1 MSNSS
6 GQGPGEGEAAG
17 AVQSV
22 DRALAILELLARQ
35 PELGVTDIAAELG
48 VHKSTAFRLVATL
61 EQHRLVEQ
69 LGERGKYRLGF
80 GVVRLAGAAAVRL
93 DLAREAR
100 PVCRRLA
107 AEFNETVNLAVRDGD
122 AAVNVSQ
129 EQGGATVSIQNWIG
143 QHTPLHA
150 TSSGKVL
157 LAWMAEDELA
167 PLLAGE
173 LKPHTARTIT
183 DPGQLRAELGRVREH
198 GWATTAEELETG
210 LNAVAAPVRGAD
222 GTVVAALSV
231 SGPSYRLGPDTF
243 GKVASALCAG
253 ADEISR
259 EIGYFP
265 APLSGKDFTR
275 ETGRPPR
282 AVCRANAGRRQA
294 CAPARYRQPV
304 RAARGVVFSKDDAQ
318 GRRSRAR

>member
-1 MSNSS
+1 MSNSR
-6 GQGPGEGEAAG
+6 GRGPGEADAAG

-22 DRALAILELLARQ
+22 DRALAILELLARRS
-35 PELGVTDIAAELG
+35 ELGVTEIAAELG

-69 LGERGKYRLGF
+69 LVERGKYHLGF
-80 GVVRLAGAAAVRL
+80 GLVRLAGATVARL
-93 DLAREAR
+93 DLAREAG

-107 AEFNETVNLAVRDGD
+107 AELNETVNLAVRDGD

-129 EQGGATVSIQNWIG
+129 EQGAATVGIQNWIG

-157 LAWMAEDELA
+157 LAWLPEDELD
-167 PLLAGE
+167 PLLARG

-183 DPGQLRAELGRVREH
+183 DPVQLRAELARVRER
-198 GWATTAEELETG
+198 GWAATAEELETG

-222 GTVVAALSV
+222 GGVVAALSV
-231 SGPSYRLGPDTF
+231 SGPSYRLSPGSFD
-243 GKVASALCAG
+243 KVADALCAG

-259 EIGYFP
+259 EIGYLP
-265 APLSGKDFTR
+265 GS
-275 ETGRPPR
+275 
-282 AVCRANAGRRQA
+282 
-294 CAPARYRQPV
+294 
-304 RAARGVVFSKDDAQ
+304 
-318 GRRSRAR
+318 

>member
-6 GQGPGEGEAAG
+6 GPEAGETEAVG
-17 AVQSV
+17 TLQSV
-22 DRALAILELLARQ
+22 DRALAILELLARR
-35 PELGVTDIAAELG
+35 PELGVTEIGTELG
-48 VHKSTAFRLVATL
+48 VHKSTAFRLVTTL

-80 GVVRLAGAAAVRL
+80 GVVRLAGAATARL

-107 AEFNETVNLAVRDGD
+107 AEFNETVNLAVRDGE

-143 QHTPLHA
+143 QRTPLHA

-167 PLLAGE
+167 PLLAGG
-173 LKPHTARTIT
+173 LKSHTPRTIT
-183 DPGQLRAELGRVREH
+183 DTGQLRADLGRVREC
-198 GWATTAEELETG
+198 GWAATAEELEIG

-231 SGPSYRLGPDTF
+231 SGPSYRMGPDTF
-243 GKVASALCAG
+243 DTVARALCAG

-259 EIGYFP
+259 EIGYLQVP
-265 APLSGKDFTR
+265 
-275 ETGRPPR
+275 
-282 AVCRANAGRRQA
+282 
-294 CAPARYRQPV
+294 
-304 RAARGVVFSKDDAQ
+304 
-318 GRRSRAR
+318 

>member
-1 MSNSS
+1 MSNRGGRGS
-6 GQGPGEGEAAG
+6 GPAEAVG

-48 VHKSTAFRLVATL
+48 VHKSTAFRLVSTL

-69 LGERGKYRLGF
+69 TAERGKYHLGF
-80 GVVRLAGAAAVRL
+80 GIVRLAGATTARL

-100 PVCRRLA
+100 HVCRRLA
-107 AEFNETVNLAVRDGD
+107 DTFNETVNVAVRDGG

-143 QHTPLHA
+143 QRTPLHA

-157 LAWMAEDELA
+157 LAWLDDDKLA
-167 PLLAGE
+167 TLLAGG
-173 LKPHTARTIT
+173 LKPLTPRTIT
-183 DPGQLRAELGRVREH
+183 DPGQLRAELGLVRQR
-198 GWATTAEELETG
+198 GWAATAEELETG

-222 GTVVAALSV
+222 DTVVAALSV

-243 GKVASALCAG
+243 DEVARALCAG

-259 EIGYFP
+259 GIGYV
-265 APLSGKDFTR
+265 
-275 ETGRPPR
+275 PR
-282 AVCRANAGRRQA
+282 R
-294 CAPARYRQPV
+294 
-304 RAARGVVFSKDDAQ
+304 
-318 GRRSRAR
+318 

>member
-6 GQGPGEGEAAG
+6 DQGPSEAVG
-17 AVQSV
+17 TLQSV
-22 DRALAILELLARQ
+22 DRALAILELLAQR
-35 PELGVTDIAAELG
+35 PELGVTEIGAELG
-48 VHKSTAFRLVATL
+48 VHKSTAFRLVTTL

-80 GVVRLAGAAAVRL
+80 GVVRLAGAATARL

-107 AEFNETVNLAVRDGD
+107 AEFNETVNLAVRDGA

-143 QHTPLHA
+143 QRTPLHA

-167 PLLAGE
+167 PLLADG
-173 LKPHTARTIT
+173 LKSHTPRTIT
-183 DPGQLRAELGRVREH
+183 DPAQLRASLGLVRER
-198 GWATTAEELETG
+198 GWAATAEELEIG
-210 LNAVAAPVRGAD
+210 LNAVAAPVRSVD

-231 SGPSYRLGPDTF
+231 SGPSYRLGPDDF
-243 GKVASALCAG
+243 DNVACVLRAG
-253 ADEISR
+253 ALEISR
-259 EIGYFP
+259 GIGYI
-265 APLSGKDFTR
+265 
-275 ETGRPPR
+275 PP
-282 AVCRANAGRRQA
+282 
-294 CAPARYRQPV
+294 P
-304 RAARGVVFSKDDAQ
+304 
-318 GRRSRAR
+318 